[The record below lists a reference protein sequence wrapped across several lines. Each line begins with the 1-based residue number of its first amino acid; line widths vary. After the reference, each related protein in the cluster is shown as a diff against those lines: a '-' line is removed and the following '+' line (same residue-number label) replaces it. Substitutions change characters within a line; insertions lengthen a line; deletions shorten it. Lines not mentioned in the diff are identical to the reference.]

1 MGYKIFYSYQSD
13 ISNKLNRG
21 FIREAINSAIERIKD
36 YDIDPLIEGF
46 YGKGGNPP
54 LAETMLEQSRDADI
68 FIGDVTFTSSK
79 IWQSK
84 GVAFNEDANS
94 YLIEIEKPVD
104 LKPAPN
110 PNVLIE
116 TGYSWALK
124 TYERTILVMNTAFD
138 EPSKLPVD
146 MKNIRWPITY
156 NLSEERLAKPSKYR
170 KELENLTNALEEAI
184 RDAINS
190 SIQYQEKI
198 LSPLQTYQSWARLYS
213 TSFILKNK
221 TKKIITGLRD
231 SIFKDDKPIR
241 IISPPKSGKSRLL
254 FELFRKNEDLEENK
268 GYLNRI
274 IYHDYNGAFEGDI
287 SQRLDFLR
295 KQDLDKVLIL
305 DNCPE
310 YKIEKLEELF
320 LDSNVKLITTS
331 NTRHKAS
338 NEYVISESD
347 VLEMCVEILETKFS
361 YNKAV
366 ELANELKGNL
376 KKVIL
381 NLSEKVSSEG
391 QTSSLE
397 LIKQE
402 IGQGN
407 VDNSAIE
414 LLTNISL
421 FKYIGVRHVHGHE
434 LIDFRK
440 ALYPGETMEE
450 INSIIEI
457 LLEHKLII
465 LKGDFVQVETDED
478 ELVYEWWK
486 NIDSKKIKII
496 HSLENDRLLY
506 RFLEQLLKT
515 HKSSPIPSLEHN
527 LFGADKLI
535 TKNKFYTTRMG
546 QKFLNDLAP
555 LYPERVLELSELIV
569 NDILE

>member
-13 ISNKLNRG
+13 ISKKLNRD
-21 FIREAINSAIERIKD
+21 FIREAINSAIARIKD
-36 YDIDPLIEGF
+36 YEIEPLIEGF
-46 YGKGGNPP
+46 YGVGGNPP
-54 LAETMLEQSRDADI
+54 LAETMLKQSFESDI

-84 GVAFNEDANS
+84 CAAFNEDANS
-94 YLIEIEKPVD
+94 YLIKIEKPVN

-198 LSPLQTYQSWARLYS
+198 LSPLQTYHSWAKLFRA
-213 TSFILKNK
+213 SFILKNK
-221 TKKIITGLRD
+221 TKKIITELRD
-231 SIFKDDKPIR
+231 LICKNDKPIR
-241 IISPPKSGKSRLL
+241 IIGPSKSGKSRLL
-254 FELFRKNEDLEENK
+254 FELFRKNENLEENPE
-268 GYLNRI
+268 YLNRI
-274 IYHDYNGAFEGDI
+274 VYHDYNGALEGDI
-287 SQRLDFLR
+287 SQKLDFLR
-295 KQDLDKVLIL
+295 KQNLDKVLIL

-310 YKIEKLEELF
+310 HKIEKLEELF
-320 LDSNVKLITTS
+320 IDSKVKLITTS
-331 NTRHKAS
+331 NTSQHAR
-338 NEYVISESD
+338 NEYIISESD
-347 VLEMCVEILETKFS
+347 VLDICIEILEARFS

-376 KKVIL
+376 KKVVL
-381 NLSEKVSSEG
+381 YLSENVSPQG

-407 VDNSAIE
+407 VDKGAIE
-414 LLTNISL
+414 LLTNICL
-421 FKYIGVRHVHGHE
+421 FKYIGVQHGHE
-434 LIDFRK
+434 HELLAFRTIF
-440 ALYPGETMEE
+440 YPGETVEE
-450 INSIIEI
+450 INSIFEI
-457 LLEHKLII
+457 LLDHNLII
-465 LKGDFVQVETDED
+465 RKGDFVHAQIDEE

-486 NIDSKKIKII
+486 NIDAAKIDIL

-506 RFLEQLLKT
+506 RFFEQLLET
-515 HKSSPIPSLEHN
+515 HKSSLIPSLEHN
-527 LFGADKLI
+527 LFGADKFLS
-535 TKNKFYTTRMG
+535 KNEFYTTRMG

-555 LYPERVLELSELIV
+555 IYPERVLELSELIV
-569 NDILE
+569 NDLLE